1 MRADRVDCTGRD
13 RGFIQ
18 AALKSLL
25 AALAFIAMHLP
36 AAQAVQ
42 ANTNTAIRWQHPA
55 GFVTKETLAE
65 IKSKLAT
72 EDWAKRVYANRKT
85 ALQPW
90 LDISSAKLREVFPKH
105 RGNVYHNFSCPQDRC
120 RLNFNALETGDF
132 KCPICSK
139 IFSPETDA
147 GIYPAKDRYHA
158 TMYDGW
164 ICLFHLTASDALAG
178 MGVLSRTESTNA
190 AAYATRAIELLMLYA
205 EVLPQLATKFDN
217 DRQMSVLLTYHRE
230 GDNKILN
237 ELAIAYE
244 LVRDRMT
251 PEQRA
256 RFEQNV
262 LRRMLDDLMLERIYT
277 YNHNNV
283 YQWHRTILQ
292 VALALE
298 RQDLIDWS
306 FGFGKWSPESEP
318 DHHSIRMILAT
329 HFKRDGA
336 FWEMCSGY
344 HLYPLNALCEL
355 AVTSRNLSHMDA
367 AHFPATNYDLTDPA
381 NAGHQVI
388 RNALHW
394 FMSLAPPDRVMPT
407 IGDSMAPRAGMAD
420 YFATAETGYRF
431 FGLSAVGDY
440 PQLREG
446 KRVWDALLYGAPRI
460 EQSPEPLT
468 SSYLSSG
475 WVSLRSEWLGN
486 KTWVGLNALIPG
498 GGHQHADRLT
508 LLSHSQGQ
516 LLALEK
522 ATPYNESV
530 TRVLGTLSQS
540 HNTVTVDQQSQK
552 QGEVL
557 KGDQIPK
564 VTQFFAS
571 WLAQFAELNADH
583 LYPQTRVYRRAV
595 ALIEDFYV
603 DCFRVEG
610 GTNFDWMFHHAGAAP
625 TISLLM
631 REGTFAPKDWLAN
644 GGERVLQGSASG
656 PWEARWKVGEVTSR
670 LTMLGNEPTTIFSL
684 ETFPLDNAVVTPQN
698 PACPTLCVRRE
709 SAGRFVAVG
718 DAWRTEPNLQTVTA
732 SGEGQGLVLRSKS
745 NTYHVLFGPGRVEFA
760 DGFTLSSDAC
770 FALVRNAN
778 AVMFIHGAAFA
789 LQSGAGDLKIQLDKP
804 ASLAAE
810 LANGAIRQ
818 QISGDIQYDTYGGV
832 DHPRPVP
839 NVKVNFSGR
848 LWSSARKP

>member
-1 MRADRVDCTGRD
+1 MRENAWEHSGHSC
-13 RGFIQ
+13 GFVETVLI
-18 AALKSLL
+18 SLL
-25 AALAFIAMHLP
+25 VVVGCFAFRLSAAETAHST
-36 AAQAVQ
+36 
-42 ANTNTAIRWQHPA
+42 TNAPIHWQHPA
-55 GFVTKETLAE
+55 GFVTKETLTE
-65 IKSKLAT
+65 IKSKLAS
-72 EDWAKRVYANRKT
+72 EDWAKRVYANRKQ

-120 RLNFNALETGDF
+120 RLNFNPLESGDF

-139 IFSPETDA
+139 TFPPETDA
-147 GIYPAKDRYHA
+147 GIYPAKDRYHG

-178 MGVLSRTESTNA
+178 MGVLSHTESANA
-190 AAYATRAIELLMLYA
+190 PAYASRTIELLMIYA
-205 EVLPQLATKFDN
+205 EVLPQLTTKFDN

-237 ELAIAYE
+237 DLAIAYE

-251 PEQRA
+251 PDQRA

-298 RQDLIDWS
+298 REELIDWS
-306 FGFGKWSPESEP
+306 YGFAKWSPESEP
-318 DHHSIRMILAT
+318 DHHSIRKILAT
-329 HFKRDGA
+329 HFKPDGA
-336 FWEMCSGY
+336 YWEMCSGY

-355 AVTSRNLSHMDA
+355 AVTSRNLARMDA
-367 AHFPATNYDLTDPA
+367 ARWPATNYDLTDPT
-381 NAGHQVI
+381 NPGHQVI

-460 EQSPEPLT
+460 EQSPEPMT
-468 SSYLSSG
+468 SSFLSSG

-486 KTWVGLNALIPG
+486 KTWIGLNGLIPG

-552 QGEVL
+552 QGEAL
-557 KGDQIPK
+557 KGDQIPR
-564 VTQFFAS
+564 VTQFFTS
-571 WLAQFAELNADH
+571 RLAQFAELNADH
-583 LYPQTRVYRRAV
+583 LYPQTRIYRRAV
-595 ALIEDFYV
+595 AVIEDFYV
-603 DCFRVEG
+603 DCFHVEG
-610 GTNFDWMFHHAGAAP
+610 GTNFDWMFHHAGWVQ
-625 TISLLM
+625 SLGLSM
-631 REGTFAPKDWLAN
+631 EKGIFTPSEWLAN
-644 GGERVLQGSASG
+644 GSEIVLRGTAIS
-656 PWEARWKVGEVTSR
+656 PWDVLWKVAEVTSR
-670 LTMLGNEPTTIFSL
+670 LTMLGNEPTTVFSVK
-684 ETFPLDNAVVTPQN
+684 TFPVDNAVVTPRN

-709 SAGRFVAVG
+709 RAGRFVAVG
-718 DAWRTEPNLQTVTA
+718 DAWRTEPNLQSVTA
-732 SGEGQGLVLRSKS
+732 SADGMGLVLRSKS
-745 NTYHVLFGPGRVEFA
+745 NTYHVLLGPGRAEFT
-760 DGFTLSSDAC
+760 DGFTMSSDAN
-770 FALVRNAN
+770 FALVQNTN
-778 AVMFIHGAAFA
+778 AVMLIHGSKFT
-789 LQSGAGDLKIQLDKP
+789 LQSSTGELKVQLDQP
-804 ASLAAE
+804 ANLAAE
-810 LANGAIRQ
+810 FENGAIVKK
-818 QISGDIQYDTYGGV
+818 ISGDIEYDTYGGV
-832 DHPRPVP
+832 DHARPVP
-839 NVKVNFSGR
+839 DVKVDFSGR
-848 LWSSARKP
+848 LWSPATKP

>member
-1 MRADRVDCTGRD
+1 MQFSRFQLTLVAAAWLGRFEWA
-13 RGFIQ
+13 G
-18 AALKSLL
+18 AAAETS
-25 AALAFIAMHLP
+25 P
-36 AAQAVQ
+36 
-42 ANTNTAIRWQHPA
+42 IRWQHPA
-55 GFVTKETLAE
+55 GFVTKETLGE

-72 EDWAKRVYANRKT
+72 EDWAKRVYVNRKQ

-90 LDISSAKLREVFPKH
+90 LDISSAKLRDVFPKR

-120 RLNFNALETGDF
+120 RLNFNPFEVGDF
-132 KCPICSK
+132 KCPICGK
-139 IFSPETDA
+139 TFSPETDA
-147 GIYPAKDRYHA
+147 GIYPAKDRYHG

-178 MGVLSRTESTNA
+178 MGVLSQTDSTNA
-190 AAYATRAIELLMLYA
+190 AAYASRVIELLMLYA

-237 ELAIAYE
+237 DLAIVYE

-251 PEQRA
+251 PEQRT
-256 RFEQNV
+256 RCEQNV
-262 LRRMLDDLMLERIYT
+262 LRRMLDDLMIERIYT

-298 RQDLIDWS
+298 REELVDWC
-306 FGFGKWSPESEP
+306 FGFAQWSPESEP
-318 DHHSIRMILAT
+318 EHHSIRKILAT
-329 HFKRDGA
+329 HFKPDGGY
-336 FWEMCSGY
+336 WEMCSGY

-355 AVTSRNLSHMDA
+355 AVTSRNLSRMDTA
-367 AHFPATNYDLTDPA
+367 RFPATNYNLTDPS
-381 NAGHQVI
+381 NAGYQVI

-407 IGDSMAPRAGMAD
+407 IGDSMAPHAGMAD
-420 YFATAETGYRF
+420 YFATAEAGYRF
-431 FGLSAVGDY
+431 FGLKAVGDY
-440 PQLREG
+440 PPLREG

-475 WVSLRSEWLGN
+475 WVSLRSDWLGN
-486 KTWVGLNALIPG
+486 KTWIGLNALIPG

-540 HNTVTVDQQSQK
+540 HNTVTVDQQSQR
-552 QGEVL
+552 QGEAL
-557 KGDQIPK
+557 KGDQVPK
-564 VTQFFAS
+564 VTQFFTS
-571 WLAQFAELNADH
+571 LLVQYAELNADH
-583 LYPQTRVYRRAV
+583 LYPQTRIYRRAV

-610 GTNFDWMFHHAGAAP
+610 GTNLDWLFHHAGPAP
-625 TISLLM
+625 SLSLPM
-631 REGTFAPKDWLAN
+631 RDGHFAPKDWLAN
-644 GGERVLQGSASG
+644 GSERVLQASATG
-656 PWEARWKVGEVTSR
+656 PWEARWKLGEVTSR
-670 LTMLGNEPTTIFSL
+670 LTMLGNEPTTVFSL
-684 ETFPLDNAVVTPQN
+684 ETFPLDNAVVTSRN

-709 SAGRFVAVG
+709 RAGRFVAVG
-718 DAWRTEPNLQTVTA
+718 DAWRTQPNLQTVTA
-732 SGEGQGLVLRSKS
+732 SADGQSLVLRSRS
-745 NTYHVLFGPGRVEFA
+745 STYHVLLGPGRAEFA
-760 DGFTLSSDAC
+760 DGFTLASDAN
-770 FALVRNAN
+770 FVVVRDTN
-778 AVMFIHGAAFA
+778 AVMLVHGATLT
-789 LQSGAGDLKIQLDKP
+789 LQSGAGDLKIQLDQP
-804 ASLAAE
+804 ASLDAE
-810 LANGAIRQ
+810 LYGGFITQ
-818 QISGDIQYDTYGGV
+818 KISGGIEYDTYGGV
-832 DHPRPVP
+832 DHPRAVP
-839 NVKVNFSGR
+839 NVKVDFSGR
-848 LWSSARKP
+848 LWSHAKRPAGQGN